1 MADLKDLLLKFQ
13 NLLDKSEVDKG
24 LIVKIFKK
32 VLKRDILKED
42 VSFKKD
48 KLFIKSDAYLKAEIN
63 LNKNALLK
71 EIKKEGIEKIVKE
84 IK

>member
-13 NLLDKSEVDKG
+13 KIVSSSDAEKNI
-24 LIVKIFKK
+24 IVKIFKR

-63 LNKNALLK
+63 LNKDALLK

>member
-1 MADLKDLLLKFQ
+1 MADIKDLLLKFQ

-32 VLKRDILKED
+32 VLQKDILQED

-48 KLFIKSDAYLKAEIN
+48 ILFIKSDAYLKAEII
-63 LNKNALLK
+63 LNKDALLK
-71 EIKKEGIEKIVKE
+71 EIKKEGIEKIVKD

>member
-13 NLLDKSEVDKG
+13 KIVSSSDAEKNI
-24 LIVKIFKK
+24 IVKIFKK